1 MKLSLCL
8 MFKHL
13 ADDKWLGQKKLP
25 AMIVWKKISKSHH
38 LALDHWKTDSLSLLT
53 LTWPIRQEA
62 VGLKEKIS
70 TKTRWRSSFWNWTMK
85 EEKRN
90 SSYVLL
96 LWFGGRQKM
105 TNNPKKNQHLFTPLH
120 HQLSNNLFGL
130 QTIGE
135 NQISVVSLSF
145 WTKTWTVI
153 IHPRPKTATPV
164 FSPSRKIKS
173 KYKKKICLRLW
184 SISVNFCFCLSYS
197 LVFQNNP
204 QPPFFVSLST
214 YNFSLSF
221 LSLAFT
227 P

>member
-1 MKLSLCL
+1 MTWPKEIACDDSLKKNLKKSPSCIRSL
-8 MFKHL
+8 ENWLLISTYSHL
-13 ADDKWLGQKKLP
+13 AHQTRSCWIKRENLHKNEMTVVILKLNDER
-25 AMIVWKKISKSHH
+25 K
-38 LALDHWKTDSLSLLT
+38 
-53 LTWPIRQEA
+53 
-62 VGLKEKIS
+62 
-70 TKTRWRSSFWNWTMK
+70 
-85 EEKRN
+85 KRN

-105 TNNPKKNQHLFTPLH
+105 TNNPKKKSTSFYPLH

>member
-1 MKLSLCL
+1 MQNFSRVVATKCSNHYTIFPLQMTVVILKLNDER
-8 MFKHL
+8 K
-13 ADDKWLGQKKLP
+13 
-25 AMIVWKKISKSHH
+25 
-38 LALDHWKTDSLSLLT
+38 
-53 LTWPIRQEA
+53 
-62 VGLKEKIS
+62 
-70 TKTRWRSSFWNWTMK
+70 
-85 EEKRN
+85 KRN

-105 TNNPKKNQHLFTPLH
+105 TNNPKKKSTSFYPLH

-204 QPPFFVSLST
+204 QPPFL
-214 YNFSLSF
+214 
-221 LSLAFT
+221 
-227 P
+227 

>member
-1 MKLSLCL
+1 MYFYCDLV
-8 MFKHL
+8 
-13 ADDKWLGQKKLP
+13 ADKKWRIIRKK
-25 AMIVWKKISKSHH
+25 KS
-38 LALDHWKTDSLSLLT
+38 T
-53 LTWPIRQEA
+53 
-62 VGLKEKIS
+62 
-70 TKTRWRSSFWNWTMK
+70 SF
-85 EEKRN
+85 
-90 SSYVLL
+90 Y
-96 LWFGGRQKM
+96 
-105 TNNPKKNQHLFTPLH
+105 PLH

>member
-1 MKLSLCL
+1 VTWPKEIACDDSLKKSPSCIRSL
-8 MFKHL
+8 ENWLLISTYSHL
-13 ADDKWLGQKKLP
+13 AHQTRSCWIKRENLHKNEMTVVILKLNDERKKKEILVMYFYCDLVADKKWR
-25 AMIVWKKISKSHH
+25 I
-38 LALDHWKTDSLSLLT
+38 
-53 LTWPIRQEA
+53 IR
-62 VGLKEKIS
+62 
-70 TKTRWRSSFWNWTMK
+70 
-85 EEKRN
+85 
-90 SSYVLL
+90 
-96 LWFGGRQKM
+96 
-105 TNNPKKNQHLFTPLH
+105 KKNQHLFTPLH

>member
-1 MKLSLCL
+1 MYFYCDLV
-8 MFKHL
+8 
-13 ADDKWLGQKKLP
+13 ADKKWRIIRKK
-25 AMIVWKKISKSHH
+25 KS
-38 LALDHWKTDSLSLLT
+38 T
-53 LTWPIRQEA
+53 
-62 VGLKEKIS
+62 
-70 TKTRWRSSFWNWTMK
+70 SF
-85 EEKRN
+85 
-90 SSYVLL
+90 Y
-96 LWFGGRQKM
+96 
-105 TNNPKKNQHLFTPLH
+105 PLH

-173 KYKKKICLRLW
+173 KYKKKIFLRLW

-204 QPPFFVSLST
+204 QPPFLWVFQLIISRSLSYPLLSRLKNGGSVLIKPISDNT
-214 YNFSLSF
+214 LFSNRSPIMGVADFIWLPCPSAQPH
-221 LSLAFT
+221 SR
-227 P
+227 

>member
-85 EEKRN
+85 EKKEILVMYFYCDLVADKNDEK
-90 SSYVLL
+90 SE
-96 LWFGGRQKM
+96 
-105 TNNPKKNQHLFTPLH
+105 KKIN
-120 HQLSNNLFGL
+120 
-130 QTIGE
+130 I
-135 NQISVVSLSF
+135 
-145 WTKTWTVI
+145 
-153 IHPRPKTATPV
+153 
-164 FSPSRKIKS
+164 FSPLTSSAEQQLVWPPNHWRESNICS
-173 KYKKKICLRLW
+173 KLKFLD
-184 SISVNFCFCLSYS
+184 
-197 LVFQNNP
+197 QNLNRHHS
-204 QPPFFVSLST
+204 PP
-214 YNFSLSF
+214 
-221 LSLAFT
+221 

>member
-85 EEKRN
+85 E
-90 SSYVLL
+90 
-96 LWFGGRQKM
+96 
-105 TNNPKKNQHLFTPLH
+105 KKEILVMYFYCDLVADKKWRIIRKKSTSFYPLH

-204 QPPFFVSLST
+204 
-214 YNFSLSF
+214 
-221 LSLAFT
+221 
-227 P
+227 

>member
-85 EEKRN
+85 EKKEILVMYFYCDLVADKKWRII
-90 SSYVLL
+90 
-96 LWFGGRQKM
+96 R
-105 TNNPKKNQHLFTPLH
+105 KKNQHLFTPLH

-173 KYKKKICLRLW
+173 KHKKKICLRLW